1 MVKNKNRD
9 YDKEAKWANTPEQV
23 ERRMA
28 RNRARYAALK
38 SGEVKKG
45 DSKEV
50 HHEGAKRTGKL
61 DNSKVAVVSKKTNRS
76 IQPKRGKK

>member
-1 MVKNKNRD
+1 MARD
-9 YDKEAKWANTPEQV
+9 YAKENKWQNQREQV

-38 SGEVKKG
+38 SGAVKKG

-50 HHEGAKRTGKL
+50 HHVDAPRTGSL
-61 DNSKVAVVSKKTNRS
+61 DGVKTKVVSRKTNRRL
-76 IQPKRGKK
+76 QPKRK